1 MAVEEIL
8 KIDSIAKRFG
18 VVEALKD
25 VSFSIN
31 RSEIHTILGENGAG
45 KSTLVKIIKGE
56 LKPDRGR
63 LFFEGKEVTVI
74 DPLYAN
80 SIGITM
86 VHQELTIFKD
96 LNVGENIFPNNIFKT
111 KLGLINKKELL
122 EQSRRQLALFHLDIE
137 PSEKIANLSVAEQ
150 RIVEILRAT
159 ALKRK
164 LVILDEPT
172 SGLNESDVRIL
183 LDLIKRLK
191 SEGIT
196 IVYIS
201 HRIPEV
207 LEISDRITILKDGN
221 YVSTVEKESVS
232 EADLIRLMVGRE
244 VELLYSKK
252 RQSTKIVEQ
261 AYFEV
266 KDLGKE
272 NFVQHVSFELF
283 KNEILGIYGL
293 QGSGVEKLSQI
304 LFGLDSY
311 DSGSIRIEGRDIKKH
326 HPDQM
331 MQRGF
336 IYLSNNRKQAGL
348 FFDMSSAENMACP
361 VLDKVSKNKIL
372 KRKEIRRYTQR
383 FVERFNI
390 VIPDVKTKPKNL
402 SGGNQQKL
410 MFSICLGTSPRCV
423 LLNEPTRGVD
433 VGAKAEIH
441 KFILGLPDEE
451 TSVIVFSSELPELM
465 SLCDRIV
472 VMKNNTVVEELTGD
486 DIEEER
492 IMALAAGS

>member
-8 KIDSIAKRFG
+8 KIDSIAKKFG
-18 VVEALKD
+18 VVEALKG
-25 VSFSIN
+25 VSFSIH
-31 RSEIHTILGENGAG
+31 RGEIHTILGENGAG

-56 LKPDRGR
+56 LKPDAGR
-63 LFFEGKEVTVI
+63 LFFEGTEVTVI

-80 SIGITM
+80 SMGITM

-96 LNVGENIFPNNIFKT
+96 LNVGENIFPNNVFKT
-111 KLGLINKKELL
+111 KLGLINKRELL
-122 EQSRRQLALFHLDIE
+122 EQSRQQLALFHLDIE
-137 PSEKIANLSVAEQ
+137 PSEKIANLPVAEQ

-172 SGLNESDVRIL
+172 SGLNEGDVRIL

-207 LEISDRITILKDGN
+207 LEISDRITILKDGD
-221 YVSTVEKESVS
+221 YVSTVEKKRVG

-252 RQSTKIVEQ
+252 QKSTKIVEQ

-266 KDLGKE
+266 KDLSKE
-272 NFVQHVSFELF
+272 NFVRDVSFKLF

-311 DSGSIRIEGRDIKKH
+311 DSGSIWIEGREVKKH
-326 HPDQM
+326 HPYQM
-331 MQRGF
+331 MRHGF
-336 IYLSNNRKQAGL
+336 SYLNNNRKQAGL

-361 VLDKVSKNKIL
+361 VLDKVSKNKFL
-372 KRKEIRRYTQR
+372 KRKQIRRYTEG

-410 MFSICLGTSPRCV
+410 MFSICLGTSPKCV
-423 LLNEPTRGVD
+423 LLNDPTRGID

-451 TSVIVFSSELPELM
+451 TSVIVFSSEIPELM
-465 SLCDRIV
+465 SLCDRV
-472 VMKNNTVVEELTGD
+472 VVLKNNTVVEELAGD
-486 DIEEER
+486 DIEEEK
-492 IMALAAGS
+492 IMTLAAGS

>member
-1 MAVEEIL
+1 MEVEEIL

-172 SGLNESDVRIL
+172 SGLNEIDVRIL

-331 MQRGF
+331 MQHGF

>member
-96 LNVGENIFPNNIFKT
+96 LNVGENIYPNNIFKT

-252 RQSTKIVEQ
+252 RKSTKIVEQ

-331 MQRGF
+331 MQHGF

-423 LLNEPTRGVD
+423 LLNEPTRGID

>member
-331 MQRGF
+331 MQHGF

-423 LLNEPTRGVD
+423 LLNEPTRGID

>member
-1 MAVEEIL
+1 MAGGEIL
-8 KIDSIAKRFG
+8 KIDGITKSFG
-18 VVEALKD
+18 VVEALKE

-31 RSEIHTILGENGAG
+31 RGEIHTILGENGAG

-56 LKPDRGR
+56 LKPETGR
-63 LFFEGKEVTVI
+63 LFFEGDEIPVI

-86 VHQELTIFKD
+86 VHQELTIFED
-96 LNVGENIFPNNIFKT
+96 LNVAENIYPNNIFKT
-111 KLGLINKKELL
+111 RLGLIDKRKLL
-122 EQSRRQLALFHLDIE
+122 EQSRRQLSLFHLDID
-137 PSEKIANLSVAEQ
+137 PSERIVNLPVAEQ
-150 RIVEILRAT
+150 RIIEILRAI

-164 LVILDEPT
+164 LIILDEPT
-172 SGLNESDVRIL
+172 SGLSERDVKIL
-183 LDLIKRLK
+183 LDLIKQLK

-196 IVYIS
+196 FVYIS

-207 LEISDRITILKDGN
+207 LDISDRITVLKDGN
-221 YVSTVEKESVS
+221 YVTTVDKQSVG
-232 EADLIRLMVGRE
+232 EAELIRLMVGRE
-244 VELLYSKK
+244 VDLLYSKK
-252 RQSTKIVEQ
+252 QASTGTGQKVH
-261 AYFEV
+261 FEV
-266 KDLGKE
+266 VNLAKE
-272 NFVQHVSFELF
+272 NFVQDVSFKLR

-304 LFGLDSY
+304 LFGLDTR
-311 DSGSIRIEGRDIKKH
+311 DSGSIRIAGEEIRNYDS
-326 HPDQM
+326 DRM
-331 MQRGF
+331 MRKGF
-336 IYLSNNRKQAGL
+336 SYLNSNRKQAGL

-372 KRKEIRRYTQR
+372 KRKKIRQYTQG

-410 MFSICLGTSPRCV
+410 MFSICLGTSPGCV
-423 LLNEPTRGVD
+423 ILNEPTRGID

-441 KFILGLPDEE
+441 KFILGLPDDD
-451 TSVIVFSSELPELM
+451 TSVIVFSSEIPELM

-472 VMKNNTVVEELTGD
+472 IMKNSRIVQELVGD
-486 DIEEER
+486 EIDEER
-492 IMALAAGS
+492 IMTLAAGS

>member
-172 SGLNESDVRIL
+172 SGLNEIDVRIL

-191 SEGIT
+191 SEGIS

-331 MQRGF
+331 MQHGF

-423 LLNEPTRGVD
+423 LLNEPTRGID

>member
-45 KSTLVKIIKGE
+45 TSTLVKIIKGE

-172 SGLNESDVRIL
+172 SGLNEIDVRIL

-311 DSGSIRIEGRDIKKH
+311 DSGSIRIEGRDIRKH

-331 MQRGF
+331 MQHGF

-423 LLNEPTRGVD
+423 LLNEPTRGID

>member
-172 SGLNESDVRIL
+172 SGLNEIDVRIL

-191 SEGIT
+191 SEGIS

-311 DSGSIRIEGRDIKKH
+311 DSGSIRIEGRDIRKH

-331 MQRGF
+331 MQHGF

>member
-111 KLGLINKKELL
+111 KLGLINKKALL

-232 EADLIRLMVGRE
+232 EADLIRLMVGHE

-331 MQRGF
+331 MQHGF

-423 LLNEPTRGVD
+423 LLNEPTRGID